1 MAQVVDGVI
10 PSLLQGVSQQIPRER
25 LPGQVG
31 AQLNMVSDLVTGI
44 RRRPGIQHIKT
55 LALVNSVNTNS
66 VQSKYIE
73 LDTTGWHVYLNALGG
88 TITAVSADFTTV
100 HSATHT
106 YLATLDGL
114 SSSLGTVVDGDYLW
128 VLNKG
133 IKPALGATDANK
145 QNPGRTGFAYAR
157 TGAFSKSYAV
167 TITATNSSGVSAS
180 YTKTYTTPT
189 GTADGDAAKSNPAGI
204 AEGLYNLLIAADK
217 PSWLSVE
224 REGAYLSFHTTA
236 EFGASCTV
244 STSSGSTYLGVSGTM
259 QVNLVSDLP
268 PNLPTGTTGFLCAV
282 GTSTKSLQYYR
293 WDGSKKIWYESGDYA
308 AAITLTNMPVRISI
322 AKTTGITI
330 TTPAFEGRVAGDDE
344 NNPYP
349 QFIGKTLTGISA
361 YQGRLVLMSGAYLN
375 LSAANKP
382 LRFMR
387 STVTQLL
394 SEDAIERGS
403 GSATAASYHFA
414 VPYNRDLIAIS
425 STHQSVVPASTSG
438 LTPASAVVLLSTK
451 QALDVLAEPMVVGRS
466 LMYCT
471 PISADYFG
479 IGELSPSDT
488 TASQYVASEL
498 TNHIPR
504 YMKGRCRGIA
514 SSSAASIALFTSS
527 VSTDEMLVH
536 EYLWA
541 GSEKIQNSWHKWT
554 APMPILA
561 VHFAKDI
568 LVLALQWG
576 TSGMILCTLDTR
588 DSAYYASGTVKPL
601 LDLYTEL
608 PVVDVSATLGYKT
621 VALPNWLTTLTTDT
635 VGASSTVSGMVG
647 EPVEVLGIDSNT
659 LKIHKSYS
667 GSTVVVGFKYKSA
680 LELTPPIMKDY
691 NGRPISLDKTTVLRF
706 AVTVQNT
713 GDFDTEISTP
723 KLGPIM
729 DDDVHVL
736 RWASHELGLRRARVV
751 DQATVIVPCRTIAN
765 ETSCVFS
772 TDSTREMNIVGVE
785 YTLKT
790 VQKRQRI

>member
-31 AQLNMVSDLVTGI
+31 AQQNMVSDLVTGI
-44 RRRPGIQHIKT
+44 RRRPGIQHIRT
-55 LALVNSVNTNS
+55 LALIDNVSTDS

-73 LDTTGWHVYLNALGG
+73 LDTSGWHVYLNAYGG
-88 TITAVSADFTTV
+88 TLTAVSSDFLTV
-100 HSATHT
+100 HSATHP
-106 YLATLDGL
+106 YFKAADGL
-114 SSSLGTVVDGDYLW
+114 ASTLCTVADGDYLW

-133 IKPALGATDANK
+133 VKPTLGSVDTHK
-145 QNPGRTGFAYAR
+145 QNPARSGFAYVR
-157 TGAFSKSYAV
+157 TGAFSKSYTV
-167 TITATNSSGVSAS
+167 LVVVTNSAGVSAS

-189 GTADGDAAKSNPAGI
+189 GTADGDAAKSNPEGI
-204 AEGLYNLLIAADK
+204 ASGLYTLLTAADK
-217 PSWLSVE
+217 PAWLSVE
-224 REGAYLSFHTTA
+224 RDGAYLAFTTTA

-244 STSSGSTYLGVSGTM
+244 STSSGSTYLGTSGAM
-259 QVNLVSDLP
+259 NVNLVSDLP
-268 PNLPTGTTGFLCAV
+268 QNLPSSANGFLCAV
-282 GTSTKSLQYYR
+282 GTSTKALQYYR
-293 WDGSKKIWYESGDYA
+293 WGGSTHTWYETGDYLA
-308 AAITLTNMPVRISI
+308 AKTITNMPVRVSI
-322 AKTTGITI
+322 NSKTGITVD
-330 TTPAFEGRVAGDDE
+330 TPAFEGRVAGDDE

-375 LSAANKP
+375 FSATNKP

-414 VPYNRDLIAIS
+414 VPYNRDLVAIS
-425 STHQSVVPASTSG
+425 STHQSVVPASSSG

-451 QALDVLAEPMVVGRS
+451 QALDVLAEPTVVGRS

-479 IGELSPSDT
+479 IGELLPSDT

-504 YMKGRCRGIA
+504 YMQGRCRGIA
-514 SSSAASIALFTSS
+514 SSSAASLALFTSS
-527 VSTDEMLVH
+527 VSTDELLVH

-541 GSEKIQNSWHKWT
+541 GYEKIQNSWHKWVT
-554 APMPILA
+554 PLPVLA

-568 LVLALQWG
+568 LVLALQLA
-576 TSGMILCTLDTR
+576 SNKMVLCTLDTR
-588 DSAYYASGTVKPL
+588 DSAYYSSGEVKPL

-608 PVVDVSATLGYKT
+608 AVVDTSAELGYKS
-621 VALPNWLTTLTTDT
+621 VALPTWLSYGTASEL
-635 VGASSTVSGMVG
+635 GASSTVLGMQG
-647 EPVEVLGIDSNT
+647 EPVEIVGVAAST
-659 LKIHKSYS
+659 LRIHKSYT
-667 GSTVVVGFKYKSA
+667 GSTVVVGYKYTSA

-713 GDFDTEISTP
+713 GDFDVQVSTP
-723 KLGPIM
+723 QLGPII

-736 RWASHELGLRRARVV
+736 RWASNELGLKRARVV
-751 DQATVIVPCRTIAN
+751 DQATVIVPCRTVAN

>member
-25 LPGQVG
+25 LTGQVG

-55 LALVNSVNTNS
+55 LALVDNVSTDS

-73 LDTTGWHVYLNALGG
+73 LDTSGWHVYLNAYGG
-88 TITAVSADFTTV
+88 TLTAVSSDFTTV
-100 HSATHT
+100 HSATHP
-106 YLATLDGL
+106 YFKAADGL
-114 SSSLGTVVDGDYLW
+114 ASTLCTVADGDYLW

-133 IKPALGATDANK
+133 VKPTLGSVDTLK
-145 QNPGRTGFAYAR
+145 QNPARSGFAYVR
-157 TGAFSKSYAV
+157 TGAFSKSYTV
-167 TITATNSSGVSAS
+167 LIVVTNSAGVSAS

-189 GTADGDAAKSNPAGI
+189 GTADGDAAKSNPEGI
-204 AEGLYNLLIAADK
+204 ASGLYTLLTAADK
-217 PSWLSVE
+217 PGWLSVE
-224 REGAYLSFHTTA
+224 RDGAYLTFTTTA

-244 STSSGSTYLGVSGTM
+244 STSSGSTYLGTSGAM
-259 QVNLVSDLP
+259 NVNLVSDLP
-268 PNLPTGTTGFLCAV
+268 PNLPSSANGFLCAV
-282 GTSTKSLQYYR
+282 GTSTKALQYYR
-293 WDGSKKIWYESGDYA
+293 WDGSTRTWYETGDYLA
-308 AAITLTNMPVRISI
+308 AKTITNMPVRVSI
-322 AKTTGITI
+322 NSTTGITVD
-330 TTPAFEGRVAGDDE
+330 TPAFEGRVAGDDE

-349 QFIGKTLTGISA
+349 QFIGRALTGISA

-375 LSAANKP
+375 FSAANKP

-387 STVTQLL
+387 STTTQLL

-414 VPYNRDLIAIS
+414 IPYNRDLLAIS
-425 STHQSVVPASTSG
+425 STHQSVVPASPSG

-451 QALDVLAEPMVVGRS
+451 QALDVLAEPTVVGRS

-479 IGELSPSDT
+479 IGELLPSDT

-504 YMKGRCRGIA
+504 YMRGRCRGIA
-514 SSSAASIALFTSS
+514 ASSAASIALFTSS
-527 VSTDEMLVH
+527 VDTSELLVH

-541 GSEKIQNSWHKWT
+541 GSEKIQNSWHKWV

-561 VHFAKDI
+561 AHFAKDI
-568 LVLALQWG
+568 LVLALQLA
-576 TSGMILCTLDTR
+576 SNGMVLCTLDTR
-588 DSAYYASGTVKPL
+588 DSAYYASGAVKPL
-601 LDLYTEL
+601 LDLYTVL
-608 PVVDVSATLGYKT
+608 PVVDTVDELGYKS
-621 VALPNWLTTLTTDT
+621 VALPSWLTTATSET
-635 VGASSTVSGMVG
+635 VGASSTVPGLVG
-647 EPVEVLGIDSNT
+647 EPVETLGVENDI
-659 LKIHKSYS
+659 LKLHKSYS
-667 GSTVVVGFKYKSA
+667 GATVVVGFKYSSE
-680 LELTPPIMKDY
+680 LELTPPILKDY

-706 AVTVQNT
+706 AMTVQNT
-713 GDFDTEISTP
+713 GDFDVSLSTP
-723 KLGPIM
+723 QLGAVLE
-729 DDDVHVL
+729 DDVHVL
-736 RWASHELGLRRARVV
+736 RWASNELGLKKARVV

-765 ETSCVFS
+765 ATSCVCS
-772 TDSTREMNIVGVE
+772 TSSTREMNIVGVE

>member
-10 PSLLQGVSQQIPRER
+10 PSLLQGISQQIPRER

-31 AQLNMVSDLVTGI
+31 TQQNMVSDLVTGI

-55 LALVNSVNTNS
+55 LSLPYDVNPNS

-73 LDTTGWHVYLNALGG
+73 LDTAGWHVYLNALSG
-88 TITAVSADFTTV
+88 TLTAVSTDFGTV
-100 HSATHT
+100 HSATHP
-106 YLATLDGL
+106 YFLASNGLASTL
-114 SSSLGTVVDGDYLW
+114 STVADGDYLW

-133 IKPALGATDANK
+133 VKPTLGTVDTLK
-145 QNPGRTGFAYAR
+145 QNPARSGFAYAK
-157 TGAFSKSYAV
+157 TGAFSKSYTV
-167 TITATNSSGVSAS
+167 LVVVTNSAGASAS

-189 GTADGDAAKSNPAGI
+189 GTADGDAAKSNPEGI
-204 AEGLYNLLIAADK
+204 ASGLYTLLTAADK
-217 PSWLSVE
+217 PGWLSVE
-224 REGAYLSFHTTA
+224 RDGAYLAFTTTA

-244 STSSGSTYLGVSGTM
+244 STSSGSTYLGTSGTM
-259 QVNLVSDLP
+259 NVNLVSDLP
-268 PNLPTGTTGFLCAV
+268 PNLPSSANGFLCAV
-282 GTSTKSLQYYR
+282 GTSTKALQYYR
-293 WDGSKKIWYESGDYA
+293 WDGSKRTWYETGDYA
-308 AAITLTNMPVRISI
+308 AAKTLANMPVRVSISS
-322 AKTTGITI
+322 TTGITVDA
-330 TTPAFEGRVAGDDE
+330 PAFEGRVAGDDE

-375 LSAANKP
+375 FSAANKP

-387 STVTQLL
+387 STATQLL

-414 VPYNRDLIAIS
+414 VPYNRDLLAIS

-451 QALDVLAEPMVVGRS
+451 QALDVLAEPTVVGRS

-479 IGELSPSDT
+479 IGELLPSDT

-504 YMKGRCRGIA
+504 YMKGRCRSIA
-514 SSSAASIALFTSS
+514 ASSAASIALFTSS

-541 GSEKIQNSWHKWT
+541 GSEKIQNAWHKWT
-554 APMPILA
+554 APLPILA

-568 LVLALQWG
+568 LVLALQWSA
-576 TSGMILCTLDTR
+576 TGMILCTLDTR

-608 PVVDVSATLGYKT
+608 PVVDVSETLGYKT
-621 VALPNWLTTLTTDT
+621 VALPNWMALQPLSM

-647 EPVEVLGIDSNT
+647 EPVEVLGIDSGV

-667 GSTVVVGFKYKSA
+667 GSTVVVGLKYKSV

-713 GDFDTEISTP
+713 GDFDVSLSTP
-723 KLGPIM
+723 QLGAVLE
-729 DDDVHVL
+729 DDVHVL
-736 RWASHELGLRRARVV
+736 RWASNELGLKKARVV

-772 TDSTREMNIVGVE
+772 TNSTREMNIVGVE

>member
-31 AQLNMVSDLVTGI
+31 TQQNMVSDLVTGI

-55 LALVNSVNTNS
+55 LALPYDVNSNS

-73 LDTTGWHVYLNALGG
+73 LDTDGWHVYLNALSG
-88 TITAVSADFTTV
+88 TLTAVSTDFGTV
-100 HSATHT
+100 HSATHP
-106 YLATLDGL
+106 YFLASDGL
-114 SSSLGTVVDGDYLW
+114 ASTLSTVADGDYLW

-133 IKPALGATDANK
+133 IKPTLGAVDTLK
-145 QNPGRTGFAYAR
+145 QNPARSGFAYAR
-157 TGAFSKSYAV
+157 TGAFSKSYTV
-167 TITATNSSGVSAS
+167 LIVVTNSAGASAS

-204 AEGLYNLLIAADK
+204 ASGLYTLLTAADK
-217 PSWLSVE
+217 PGWLSVE
-224 REGAYLSFHTTA
+224 LDGAYLAFTTTA
-236 EFGASCTV
+236 EFSASCTV
-244 STSSGSTYLGVSGTM
+244 STSSGSTYLGTSGTM
-259 QVNLVSDLP
+259 NVNLVSDLP
-268 PNLPTGTTGFLCAV
+268 PNLPSSANGFLCAV

-293 WDGSKKIWYESGDYA
+293 WDGSKRTWYETGDYTA
-308 AAITLTNMPVRISI
+308 AKTLVNMPVRVSI
-322 AKTTGITI
+322 NSTTGITV
-330 TTPAFEGRVAGDDE
+330 TAPAFEGRVAGDDE

-375 LSAANKP
+375 FSAANKP

-387 STVTQLL
+387 STATQLL
-394 SEDAIERGS
+394 SEDTIERGS

-414 VPYNRDLIAIS
+414 VPYNRDLLAIS

-451 QALDVLAEPMVVGRS
+451 QALDVLAEPTVVGRS

-471 PISADYFG
+471 PISTDYFG
-479 IGELSPSDT
+479 IGELLPSDT

-498 TNHIPR
+498 TNHVPR

-514 SSSAASIALFTSS
+514 ASSAASIALFTSS
-527 VSTDEMLVH
+527 VSTDELLVH

-541 GSEKIQNSWHKWT
+541 GSEKIQNSWHKWVT
-554 APMPILA
+554 PLPILA
-561 VHFAKDI
+561 IHFARDI
-568 LVLALQWG
+568 LVLALQL
-576 TSGMILCTLDTR
+576 TNNKMVLCTLDTR
-588 DSAYYASGTVKPL
+588 DSTYYSSGEVKPL

-608 PVVDVSATLGYKT
+608 PVVDTSAELGYKS
-621 VALPNWLTTLTTDT
+621 VALPTWLSYGTASEL
-635 VGASSTVSGMVG
+635 GASSTVLGMEG
-647 EPVEVLGIDSNT
+647 EPVEIVGVAAST
-659 LKIHKSYS
+659 LRIHKSYT
-667 GSTVVVGFKYKSA
+667 GSTVVVGYKYTSA

-713 GDFDTEISTP
+713 GDFDVQVSTP
-723 KLGPIM
+723 QLGPIL

-736 RWASHELGLRRARVV
+736 RWASNELGLKRARVV
-751 DQATVIVPCRTIAN
+751 DQATVIVPCRTVAN

>member
-1 MAQVVDGVI
+1 MAQVVDGVV

-55 LALVNSVNTNS
+55 LALPYQVNSHS
-66 VQSKYIE
+66 VLSKYIE
-73 LDTTGWHVYLNALGG
+73 LDTDGWHVYVDALSG
-88 TITAVSADFTTV
+88 TLLAVSSDFSTV
-100 HSATHT
+100 HSATSS
-106 YLATLDGL
+106 YLAAADGL
-114 SSSLGTVVDGDYLW
+114 ASSISTVADGDYLW

-133 IKPALGATDANK
+133 VKPTLGAIDSAK
-145 QNPGRTGFAYAR
+145 QNPATTGFAYAR
-157 TGAFSKSYAV
+157 TGAFSKSY
-167 TITATNSSGVSAS
+167 TITISITNSVGGTST
-180 YTKTYTTPT
+180 YTKTYTTPS
-189 GTADGDAAKSNPAGI
+189 GTADGDAAKSNPEGI
-204 AEGLYNLLIAADK
+204 AENLYNLLVAADK
-217 PSWLSVE
+217 PLWLNVY
-224 REGAYLSFHTTA
+224 RDGAYLSFITNVET
-236 EFGASCTV
+236 GGSTTV

-293 WDGSKKIWYESGDYA
+293 WDGSKKVWYESGDYA
-308 AAITLTNMPVRISI
+308 AALTLTNMPVRVSI
-322 AKTTGITI
+322 NKTSGITI
-330 TTPAFEGRVAGDDE
+330 ATPAFEGRVAGDDE

-375 LSAANKP
+375 FSAANKP

-387 STVTQLL
+387 STTTQLL

-414 VPYNRDLIAIS
+414 VPYNRDLLAIS

-451 QALDVLAEPMVVGRS
+451 QALDVLAEPTVVGRS

-479 IGELSPSDT
+479 IGELLPSDT

-504 YMKGRCRGIA
+504 YMKGRCRSIA
-514 SSSAASIALFTSS
+514 ASSAASIALFTSS

-554 APMPILA
+554 APLPILA

-576 TSGMILCTLDTR
+576 TAGMILCTLDTR
-588 DSAYYASGTVKPL
+588 DSAYYASGIVKPL

-608 PVVDVSATLGYKT
+608 PVVDLSSTVGYKT
-621 VALPNWLTTLTTDT
+621 VALPNWLTALTVDT
-635 VGASSTVSGMVG
+635 VGASSTVPDMVG
-647 EPVEVLGIDSNT
+647 EPVEVLGIDSNI

-713 GDFDTEISTP
+713 GDFNTEISTP
-723 KLGPIM
+723 QLGPII